1 MYLCSNCVCDEVK
14 KKKDTE
20 DLGTFSQLIS
30 QPPEPAASRPPC
42 RGASLLWV
50 WGLRNG
56 KCRVPG
62 QDVERGGGVLSIPT
76 TPTDAELAR
85 SCVGSPVERTEAHRG
100 SWMSGD
106 LSLSPSWFET
116 NPGEFITF

>member
-1 MYLCSNCVCDEVK
+1 MYLCSNCVCGEVK
-14 KKKDTE
+14 KKKKFTE
-20 DLGTFSQLIS
+20 DLFSADFSAPQ
-30 QPPEPAASRPPC
+30 PAASRPPC
-42 RGASLLWV
+42 QGASLLWV

-62 QDVERGGGVLSIPT
+62 QDVETGVGVWVLLSIPT

-106 LSLSPSWFET
+106 LSLSLPVC
-116 NPGEFITF
+116 N